1 MFEWFETTPFGYV
14 GKTWGAAF
22 ATVQAVHLVGLGVLG
37 GAVIAA
43 DGRLLG
49 LLLTDVPANTVVE
62 RSHRVFVWALISLLA
77 TGIFMACGVAMKI
90 YYLPV
95 YWYKMLALGAGI
107 LFHFYIRKP
116 LLAHDIDSL
125 NPVVV
130 KLVHGGC
137 NRSLDRLQRIRGGF
151 AMNDSDNKMNEQ
163 KDDETAAL
171 LVAQA
176 FIIFSGIYWFL
187 QLESVR
193 ELLELAYG

>member
-1 MFEWFETTPFGYV
+1 MQMLTSVYEQNKRTLITSAVLLLAISFAYSDLRLTIYGALMPMFEWFETTPFGYV

-130 KLVHGGC
+130 KLVAIA
-137 NRSLDRLQRIRGGF
+137 SILVWF
-151 AMNDSDNKMNEQ
+151 MV
-163 KDDETAAL
+163 AATGRW
-171 LVAQA
+171 
-176 FIIFSGIYWFL
+176 IGFSG
-187 QLESVR
+187 
-193 ELLELAYG
+193 

>member
-1 MFEWFETTPFGYV
+1 MLMSVYEQNKRTLITSAVLLIAIAFAYSDLRLTIYGALMPMFEWFETTPFGYV

-49 LLLTDVPANTVVE
+49 LLLTDVPAKTVVD

-77 TGIFMACGVAMKI
+77 TGVFMACGVAMKI

-95 YWYKMLALGAGI
+95 YWFKMLALGAGM

-116 LLAHDIDSL
+116 LLAHDIDTL

-130 KLVHGGC
+130 KLVAIA
-137 NRSLDRLQRIRGGF
+137 SILVWF
-151 AMNDSDNKMNEQ
+151 MV
-163 KDDETAAL
+163 AATGRW
-171 LVAQA
+171 
-176 FIIFSGIYWFL
+176 IGFSG
-187 QLESVR
+187 
-193 ELLELAYG
+193 